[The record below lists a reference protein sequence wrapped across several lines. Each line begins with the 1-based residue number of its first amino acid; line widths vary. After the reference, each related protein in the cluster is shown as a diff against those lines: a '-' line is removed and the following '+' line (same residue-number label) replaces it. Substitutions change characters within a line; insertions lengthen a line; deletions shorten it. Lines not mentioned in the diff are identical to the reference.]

1 MDVPTM
7 KILIGAPLASH
18 LGQKSGLILWY
29 QVRLFSLGSQNA
41 KFVLEASQVPPYHKD
56 LALDFT

>member
-1 MDVPTM
+1 MGCIDKVGKLSFITVLPQ
-7 KILIGAPLASH
+7 ASVVR
-18 LGQKSGLILWY
+18 Y